1 MFYLHFKC
9 ACRGKICPVRTKKW
23 KFLLRISV
31 LLFSSCMMECCDVK
45 QRDFETLV
53 SKKFKINSLLYPPG
67 GGGLWVRE
75 NSLLFLKIIFDALPN
90 QTIKIRVIQLEPL
103 NPASCLLTEYLFGN
117 SDWGLSRVF
126 IKIFK
131 ITTPVGHTNLH
142 IMNCNFMKR
151 ERVW

>member
-67 GGGLWVRE
+67 GGGGVSEVGKIPFFFLK
-75 NSLLFLKIIFDALPN
+75 LFLTPSLSDGIYWNMNILLVL
-90 QTIKIRVIQLEPL
+90 IRVRCWNKDWQNTELFLCRALNETYLDLFCSRNWINIQQ
-103 NPASCLLTEYLFGN
+103 T
-117 SDWGLSRVF
+117 W
-126 IKIFK
+126 
-131 ITTPVGHTNLH
+131 
-142 IMNCNFMKR
+142 
-151 ERVW
+151 